1 MLGQL
6 FFLVLLGATC
16 AGGQNP
22 QATIQVDPSAI
33 TGKISPY
40 FFGQFIEH
48 EHNTIQGGL
57 WAELLRDRKFE
68 QGDVD
73 GDGVS
78 NGWVPEERV
87 EDRYWE
93 LKNGRGPNSRYFI
106 DREEPYGGP
115 ACQGIELSGPS
126 IHHAGIYQIGL

>member
-1 MLGQL
+1 MSSPGQL
-6 FFLVLLGATC
+6 FLFALLGAAC
-16 AGGQNP
+16 ASGQNSR
-22 QATIQVDPSAI
+22 ATIEVDPAVI

-68 QGDVD
+68 QGDLD

-93 LKNGRGPNSRYFI
+93 LKNGRGPNVRYFHRSRGALRRPSVPG
-106 DREEPYGGP
+106 DRT
-115 ACQGIELSGPS
+115 
-126 IHHAGIYQIGL
+126 